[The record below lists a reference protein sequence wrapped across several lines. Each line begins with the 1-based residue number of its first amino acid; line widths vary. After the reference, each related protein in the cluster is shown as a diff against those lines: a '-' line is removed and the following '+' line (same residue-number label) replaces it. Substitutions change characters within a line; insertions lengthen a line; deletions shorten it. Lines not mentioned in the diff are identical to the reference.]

1 MQHFDT
7 WEGRAKPATTRLLE
21 EGGKQGQELKNT
33 GSYRRLVTKWK
44 AGEEETVGNSRK
56 ETKQKTKS
64 NVRMCHS
71 DYDRDLNRKVNHSL
85 QHCNQLCCSEESQK
99 CEICI
104 SLQVI
109 DDSSGHR
116 RANGSTIVHV
126 CRTRRRVQ
134 WRANRDL

>member
-33 GSYRRLVTKWK
+33 GSYRRLVMKWK

-56 ETKQKTKS
+56 ETNQKTKS

-71 DYDRDLNRKVNHSL
+71 DYDRDLNRKVNHMKFPFGKKLYAVPMTRQSL
-85 QHCNQLCCSEESQK
+85 
-99 CEICI
+99 
-104 SLQVI
+104 VI
-109 DDSSGHR
+109 IQCLIVR
-116 RANGSTIVHV
+116 WLANS
-126 CRTRRRVQ
+126 
-134 WRANRDL
+134 